1 MKNPK
6 FIIQICGG
14 MCNQMFQY
22 AHARALQK
30 EFGGEILLDLHWF
43 KTAPKH
49 LPFALMHF
57 KAKNNYKTTL
67 SFSEKIA
74 LYYLAIIRRILTL
87 FPGINSEKKFIMAT
101 KFGIYDQFRWPWFNT
116 LKKPIMPVNYIIGG
130 YFSDKYFK
138 TAAKEVI
145 EDFKVVEQLEDRII
159 EKAQELSAC
168 NSVCVHIRLGDYLA
182 PGIKEKLFVCNEY
195 YYETAVKKMGELV
208 EKPVFYIFSN
218 SHQDFQNIKKMF
230 DFGDAVIKYV
240 DMSNKDFEDLYL
252 MSHCKHFIVSNSTYS
267 WWGQYLS
274 TNSNKIVMAPVR
286 WNNLET
292 DPGWDP
298 RDIYMDNWIRINN
311 TEQSF

>member
-1 MKNPK
+1 M
-6 FIIQICGG
+6 
-14 MCNQMFQY
+14 
-22 AHARALQK
+22 
-30 EFGGEILLDLHWF
+30 
-43 KTAPKH
+43 
-49 LPFALMHF
+49 
-57 KAKNNYKTTL
+57 
-67 SFSEKIA
+67 
-74 LYYLAIIRRILTL
+74 
-87 FPGINSEKKFIMAT
+87 
-101 KFGIYDQFRWPWFNT
+101 
-116 LKKPIMPVNYIIGG
+116 
-130 YFSDKYFK
+130 
-138 TAAKEVI
+138 
-145 EDFKVVEQLEDRII
+145 
-159 EKAQELSAC
+159 
-168 NSVCVHIRLGDYLA
+168 
-182 PGIKEKLFVCNEY
+182 CNEY